1 MTNLSYIKKLVVTE
15 KSTALQGQGKY
26 VFVVEPSA
34 TKNEI
39 KKTVESI
46 YRVNVISVDTI
57 RRKPKTK
64 RFRNTKSLRSGS
76 KRAIVTLKKGQT
88 IDIHKT

>member
-1 MTNLSYIKKLVVTE
+1 MSVSHIKKLVVTE
-15 KSTALQGQGKY
+15 KSTGMQGQGKY
-26 VFVVEPSA
+26 VFVVDSDT

-39 KKTVESI
+39 RKAIETI
-46 YRVNVISVDTI
+46 YHVKVVSVDTNT
-57 RRKPKTK
+57 RKPKTK
-64 RFRNTKSLRSGS
+64 RFRGVKSLRGGS